1 MSIISVKNLSKTFE
15 SYKKQPGLKGAFK
28 ALFSREKIFKK
39 AVKDVSFEIG
49 KGELVGFLG
58 PNGAGK
64 TTTLKMLAGI
74 LYPTGGSAKILG
86 FVPWERKNEY
96 KKQFAFVMGQK
107 SQLWWD
113 LPPLETFILNREI
126 YEIDKKVFERT
137 LGELVE
143 LLGIEDIIKVPVRNL
158 SLGQRMKCEIVA
170 SLIHSPKVLFL
181 DEPTIGLDVIA
192 QKKMRDFVKHYNEE
206 RKTTIILTS
215 HYMEDIVALAKRV
228 IIIDSGEII
237 YDGPIASLIEKYA
250 PYKLLKITFEKNI
263 KKYDLEKFV
272 PLPRKNSGEAS
283 PPSHKHYGEASKV
296 VSLGGNIFQIEV
308 PRAESARIAGEILNK
323 FPVDDIL
330 IDEPEARDIIRMIFE
345 KKKA

>member
-1 MSIISVKNLSKTFE
+1 MSIIQVKNLSKTFE
-15 SYKKQPGLKGAFK
+15 SYKKQPGLAGAFK

-39 AVKDVSFEIG
+39 AVDDISFNIEE
-49 KGELVGFLG
+49 GELVGFLG

-74 LYPTGGSAKILG
+74 LYPTAGEAKILG
-86 FVPWERKNEY
+86 FTPWERKNEY

-113 LPPLETFILNREI
+113 LPAMETFILNQEI
-126 YEIDKKVFERT
+126 YEIDKKDFERT
-137 LGELVE
+137 LGELTE
-143 LLGIEDIIKVPVRNL
+143 LLGIGDIVKTPVRNL

-192 QKKMRDFVKHYNEE
+192 QKKMRDFIKCYNKE

-215 HYMEDIVALAKRV
+215 HYMEDIVALCKRA
-228 IIIDSGEII
+228 IIIDSGKII
-237 YDGPIASLIEKYA
+237 YDGLMASLIEKYA
-250 PYKLLKITFEKNI
+250 PYKLLKITFVNDVNRS
-263 KKYDLEKFV
+263 DLEKFGKV
-272 PLPRKNSGEAS
+272 ISANGDIFNIEIPRN
-283 PPSHKHYGEASKV
+283 
-296 VSLGGNIFQIEV
+296 
-308 PRAESARIAGEILNK
+308 ESARIAGEILNK